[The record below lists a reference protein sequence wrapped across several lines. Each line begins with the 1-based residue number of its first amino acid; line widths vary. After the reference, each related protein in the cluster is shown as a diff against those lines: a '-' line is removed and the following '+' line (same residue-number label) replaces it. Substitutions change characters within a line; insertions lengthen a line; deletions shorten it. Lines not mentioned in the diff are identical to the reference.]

1 MEYYKNILC
10 VEASWMV
17 NNGIITKNQYKNMSQ
32 RRKINVVRRGC
43 RNTPALVAYESLPE
57 LYKNA
62 VCEVLGCNPHEA
74 AKISIIEKKI
84 EHDVEKANYFDEYE
98 LPDGRHLP
106 KGTRAEYYAN
116 AIVLDGIGKLLS
128 DKIQIRKSR
137 GGRIKH
143 NWKEIAEG
151 VQELDRTKYPHTLPA
166 NPRRLKEK
174 YAKYKKYGLES
185 LIHKNFLN
193 KNAAK
198 IDNEIKES
206 YLVELLGSDRNLD
219 NAQVARLYNMIA
231 GEMGWEK
238 ISSATVA
245 IWRDKKEITTYAG
258 RRGAVAFS
266 NTKAM
271 QVKRKAPS
279 APLLFWTLDGWD
291 VELLY
296 QKTAEGKT
304 TYHHRPTV
312 VIVLD
317 ACLKYPVGY
326 AIGTHETPQLIQ
338 AALRNAVKHTKELF
352 GNMYRAHQ
360 IQSDRYAIKTIMP
373 YYETIADKVTPARVK
388 NAKAKIIEPYFNSI
402 NRKWCQMLP
411 NWAGFGITSDRE
423 KQPNIEFLNRY
434 KKQFPDFEGVCK
446 QVEMIMQREREEKI
460 ERYMELWNELDESK
474 KIILSE
480 ENYLLQFGET
490 TGRTIL
496 LQPSGLHPT
505 IMGQRRNYD
514 CFDLTFRDHAS
525 TKWLVMYDPDDLSK
539 ALAVNEDE
547 TLRYMLEEKY
557 IQPMALA
564 ERQEGDSEQLQ
575 RVNTYNAELVK
586 TIIER
591 RAKSGNI
598 VREHMSK
605 HNLVENETLKRL
617 LITDSDG
624 QHKNVKNK
632 IRMIVDED
640 IVEMEEQGSVF
651 DKY

>member
-10 VEASWMV
+10 VEASWLID
-17 NNGIITKNQYKNMSQ
+17 NGIITRSQYKHLTE
-32 RRKINVVRRGC
+32 RKIISVPRRAC
-43 RNTPALVAYESLPE
+43 RNTPALVSYESLPE
-57 LYKNA
+57 RYKHS
-62 VCEVLGCNPHEA
+62 VREVLGCDPAEA
-74 AKISIIEKKI
+74 AKKSLIEERI
-84 EHDVEKANYFDEYE
+84 EHNGEIATYFDEYK
-98 LPDGRHLP
+98 LPDGRNLP
-106 KGTRAEYYAN
+106 KETRAEYYAN
-116 AIVLDGIGKLLS
+116 AIVLDAIGRLLT
-128 DKIQIRKSR
+128 DKVQIRKSR

-166 NPRRLKEK
+166 NYRRLNEK
-174 YAKYKKYGLES
+174 FRQYKKEGLEC

-193 KNAAK
+193 KNAARV
-198 IDNEIKES
+198 DDEIKES
-206 YLVELLGSDRNLD
+206 YLIELIASGKNLD
-219 NAQVARLYNMIA
+219 NAQVSRLYNMIA
-231 GEMGWEK
+231 GEMGWKK

-245 IWRDKKEITTYAG
+245 VWRDKLETTTYAG
-258 RRGAVAFS
+258 RRGVVAFS

-279 APLLFWTLDGWD
+279 APLLFWTIDGWD

-296 QKTAEGKT
+296 QKTSGGKT

-317 ACLKYPVGY
+317 ACLKYPIGY
-326 AIGTHETPQLIQ
+326 AVGTHETPQLTQ
-338 AALRNAVKHTKELF
+338 AALRNAAKHTKELF

-360 IQSDRYAIKTIMP
+360 IQSDRYAIKTMMP
-373 YYETIADKVTPARVK
+373 YYEAVADKVTPARAK

-411 NWAGFGITSDRE
+411 NWSGFGITSDRN
-423 KQPNIEFLNRY
+423 KQPNIEYLNKY
-434 KKQFPDFEGVCK
+434 KTQFPDFDGVCR
-446 QVEMIMQREREEKI
+446 QVDMIMQREREEKI

-480 ENYLLQFGET
+480 ESYLLQFGET

-505 IMGQRRNYD
+505 ILGQRRDYD

-525 TKWLVMYDPDDLSK
+525 TKWRVIYDPDDLSK
-539 ALAVNEDE
+539 VLAVNENE
-547 TLRYMLEEKY
+547 SLRYMLEEKY

-575 RVNTYNAELVK
+575 RVNAYNAEQVK
-586 TIIER
+586 MITER
-591 RAKSGNI
+591 RAKSGTI
-598 VREHMSK
+598 VREHLSK
-605 HNLVENETLKRL
+605 HNLTESETLKRL

-624 QHKNVKNK
+624 QHKKQKNMA
-632 IRMIVDED
+632 RLIVDED
-640 IVEMEEQGSVF
+640 IVEMEEKGSVF

>member
-10 VEASWMV
+10 VEASWMIE
-17 NNGIITKNQYKNMSQ
+17 NRILTKDQYYCMS
-32 RRKINVVRRGC
+32 RRHQLRVVRRAC
-43 RNTPALVAYESLPE
+43 RNTPALVSYESLPE
-57 LYKNA
+57 RYKLA
-62 VCEVLGCNPHEA
+62 VREVLGCDPHDA
-74 AKISIIEKKI
+74 AKRSLIEERI
-84 EHDVEKANYFDEYE
+84 QHNGETATYFDEYE

-106 KGTRAEYYAN
+106 KETRAEYYAN
-116 AIVLDGIGKLLS
+116 AIVLDAVGRLLA
-128 DKIQIRKSR
+128 DKVQMRKSR

-151 VQELDRTKYPHTLPA
+151 VQDLDRTKYPHTLPV
-166 NPRRLKEK
+166 NYRRLEEK
-174 YAKYKKYGLES
+174 FRQYKKEGLEC

-193 KNAAK
+193 KNAARVN
-198 IDNEIKES
+198 DEIKES
-206 YLVELLGSDRNLD
+206 YLVELLGSYSNLD

-231 GEMGWEK
+231 GKMGWKK
-238 ISSATVA
+238 ISAATVA
-245 IWRDKKEITTYAG
+245 IWRDKKGTTIYAG

-296 QKTAEGKT
+296 QETSGGKT

-312 VIVLD
+312 VVVLD
-317 ACLKYPVGY
+317 ACLKYPIGY
-326 AIGTHETPQLIQ
+326 AVGTHETPQLTQ
-338 AALRNAVKHTKELF
+338 AALRNAAKHTKELF

-360 IQSDRYAIKTIMP
+360 IQSDRYAIKTMMP
-373 YYETIADKVTPARVK
+373 YYEVLAEKVTPARAK

-411 NWAGFGITSDRE
+411 NWSGFGITSDRE
-423 KQPNIEFLNRY
+423 KQPNVEYLNRY
-434 KKQFPDFEGVCK
+434 KTQFPDFEGVCK
-446 QVEMIMQREREEKI
+446 QVEMIIAREREEKI
-460 ERYMELWNELDESK
+460 DRYMELWNELDESK

-480 ENYLLQFGET
+480 ESYLLQFGET

-505 IMGQRRNYD
+505 ILGQRRDYD

-525 TKWLVMYDPDDLSK
+525 TKWRVMYDPDDLSK

-564 ERQEGDSEQLQ
+564 ERKEGDSEQLK
-575 RVNTYNAELVK
+575 RVNDYNAEQVK
-586 TIIER
+586 MITER
-591 RAKSGNI
+591 RAKSGTI
-598 VREHMSK
+598 VREHLSK
-605 HNLVENETLKRL
+605 HNLVESETLKRL
-617 LITDSDG
+617 LITDSNG
-624 QHKNVKNK
+624 QHKQQKN
-632 IRMIVDED
+632 RARLIVDED
-640 IVEMEEQGSVF
+640 IVEMEEKGSF
-651 DKY
+651 LDKY

>member
-10 VEASWMV
+10 VEASWLID
-17 NNGIITKNQYKNMSQ
+17 NRILTKYQYEHMLRKNKL
-32 RRKINVVRRGC
+32 RVVRRAC
-43 RNTPALVAYESLPE
+43 RYTPALVSYESLPE
-57 LYKNA
+57 RYKPA
-62 VCEVLGCNPHEA
+62 VREVLGCDPHEA
-74 AKISIIEKKI
+74 AKKSLIEERI
-84 EHDVEKANYFDEYE
+84 QHNGEIATYFDEYE
-98 LPDGRHLP
+98 LPDGRNLP
-106 KGTRAEYYAN
+106 KETRAEYYAN
-116 AIVLDGIGKLLS
+116 AIVLDAIGRLLA
-128 DKIQIRKSR
+128 DKVQMRKSR

-143 NWKEIAEG
+143 NWKEISEG

-166 NPRRLKEK
+166 NFRRLEEK
-174 YAKYKKYGLES
+174 FRQYKKDGLEC

-193 KNAAK
+193 KNAARVN
-198 IDNEIKES
+198 DEIKES

-231 GEMGWEK
+231 GEMGWKK
-238 ISSATVA
+238 ISTATVA
-245 IWRDKKEITTYAG
+245 IWREKMETTTYAG

-271 QVKRKAPS
+271 QVKRKAPT

-296 QKTAEGKT
+296 QETTGGKT

-312 VIVLD
+312 VVVLD
-317 ACLKYPVGY
+317 ACLKYPIGY
-326 AIGTHETPQLIQ
+326 AVGTHETPQLTQ
-338 AALRNAVKHTKELF
+338 AALRNAAKHTKELF

-360 IQSDRYAIKTIMP
+360 IQSDRYAIKTMMP
-373 YYETIADKVTPARVK
+373 YYETLADKVTPARAK

-411 NWAGFGITSDRE
+411 NWSGFGITSDRE
-423 KQPNIEFLNRY
+423 KQPNIEYLNKY
-434 KKQFPDFEGVCK
+434 KTQFPDFDGVCK
-446 QVEMIMQREREEKI
+446 QVEMIIAREREEKL

-474 KIILSE
+474 KIVLSE
-480 ENYLLQFGET
+480 ESYLLKFGET

-505 IMGQRRNYD
+505 IMGQRRDYD

-525 TKWLVMYDPDDLSK
+525 TKWRVMYDPEDLTK
-539 ALAVNEDE
+539 VLAVNENE
-547 TLRYMLEEKY
+547 SLRYMLEEKY

-564 ERQEGDSEQLQ
+564 ERKEGDSEQLK
-575 RVNTYNAELVK
+575 RVNDYNAEQVK
-586 TIIER
+586 MITER
-591 RAKSGNI
+591 RAKSGTI
-598 VREHMSK
+598 VREHLSK

-624 QHKNVKNK
+624 QHKNVKS
-632 IRMIVDED
+632 RARLIVDED
-640 IVEMEEQGSVF
+640 IVEMEEKGSVF